1 MKPASQISIWDKLTK
16 LPFFLS
22 HWSGLIGL
30 LAVAVNFFLQPDDF
44 INPWTILTTALNLI
58 CLIAVPCFPLLT
70 WMGYLVLFLLLS
82 TQPDIRAT
90 ACILF
95 APLVSASV
103 ADRNHSVAAVAGIVL
118 LWYSGSINPSDG
130 ILLPPDLLASSIWAV
145 LLAVAVLVGHILQ
158 RIITQRRDLIEQWNN
173 DVRTRRETWARV
185 LHDSVATSLT
195 SVVVRAETLSLQQGI
210 AIDMQAELAAI
221 ADQARDS
228 MKEVRGLLHLLSD
241 DHQHRSS
248 DSEASAPEQIN
259 QMTRFLRAHGFTV
272 ETTGPIYALSLDA
285 DRLVILREILAETA
299 ANIIKY
305 AEPRSLVQLTVED
318 RGSHVTI
325 SLINTICNKPHTS
338 HLSTGLGLPAILQL
352 AESVGGSI
360 RTVSSS
366 TRWNT
371 ELRMPQ

>member
-1 MKPASQISIWDKLTK
+1 M
-16 LPFFLS
+16 
-22 HWSGLIGL
+22 
-30 LAVAVNFFLQPDDF
+30 
-44 INPWTILTTALNLI
+44 
-58 CLIAVPCFPLLT
+58 
-70 WMGYLVLFLLLS
+70 
-82 TQPDIRAT
+82 
-90 ACILF
+90 
-95 APLVSASV
+95 
-103 ADRNHSVAAVAGIVL
+103 
-118 LWYSGSINPSDG
+118 
-130 ILLPPDLLASSIWAV
+130 
-145 LLAVAVLVGHILQ
+145 AVLVGHILQ

-241 DHQHRSS
+241 DHQHQSS

-305 AEPRSLVQLTVED
+305 AEPRSLVKLTVED